1 MKLSKWPLIPLGDV
15 LTERQETPRS
25 EDLVDG
31 TTRIVEKVSFASGQ
45 IQLRT
50 DGITKTGMILIRPGD
65 IVVSGINAAKGA
77 VAIYDEKANEPVA
90 ATIHYG
96 AYIPNKDRVNG
107 KFLWWLLRSQLF
119 QASLSEHVPGGIKTE
134 MKAKRLLPV
143 PVPIPPLPQQERILA
158 HIEAVAEQIS
168 EARSLRKE
176 VEEEVA
182 LIIKAALRELSE
194 KVSITGKLIDVLT
207 DTPRNGWS
215 ARCDNA
221 DDGNPVLS
229 LGAVTG
235 FHYRA
240 SEFKRTSLSAPPNG
254 HFWLRQ
260 GDLLITR
267 SNTPELVGHAAIYS
281 GAPTPCIYPDLMM
294 RIPINDALVDR
305 RFVWYWLQSPIV
317 REYIRLNAKGTS
329 PTMKKISQGIV
340 MNIPF
345 PTDMSLADQR
355 RAVYRLDALQ
365 KEIST
370 LKTLQLVSTDE
381 LNALL
386 PSVIDQAM
394 NGGMWR

>member
-1 MKLSKWPLIPLGDV
+1 LGDV

-25 EDLVDG
+25 EDLIDG
-31 TTRIVEKVSFASGQ
+31 TIRIVEKVSFASGQ
-45 IQLRT
+45 IQLRA
-50 DGITKTGMILIRPGD
+50 DGLTKTGMILIRPGD
-65 IVVSGINAAKGA
+65 LLVSGINAAKGA

-96 AYIPNKDRVNG
+96 AYIPDRDRVNG

-119 QASLSEHVPGGIKTE
+119 QASLFEHVPGGIKTE

-143 PVPIPPLPQQERILA
+143 PVPIPPLSQQERILV

-168 EARSLRKE
+168 EAHRLRKE
-176 VEEEVA
+176 VDEEVG
-182 LIIKAALRELSE
+182 LIIKAALREMSDGM
-194 KVSITGKLIDVLT
+194 SIAGKLMDVLT

-221 DDGNPVLS
+221 DDGNHILS
-229 LGAVTG
+229 LGAITG

-240 SEFKRTSLSAPPNG
+240 SEFKRTSLSAPSNG
-254 HFWLRQ
+254 HFWLRP

-281 GAPTPCIYPDLMM
+281 GTPTPCIYPDLMM
-294 RIPINDALVDR
+294 RIPTNDALVDR

-345 PTDMSLADQR
+345 PTGMPLADQQH
-355 RAVYRLDALQ
+355 VVCRLDALQ
-365 KEIST
+365 KEISD
-370 LKTLQLVSTDE
+370 LKTLQLVSTEE

-386 PSVIDQAM
+386 PSVIDQAL
-394 NGGMWR
+394 NGEMWR